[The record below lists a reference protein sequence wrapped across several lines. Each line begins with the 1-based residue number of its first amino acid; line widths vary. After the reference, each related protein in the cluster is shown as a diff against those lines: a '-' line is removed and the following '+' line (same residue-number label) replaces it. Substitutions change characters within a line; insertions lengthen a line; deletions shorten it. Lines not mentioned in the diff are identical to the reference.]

1 MQIIK
6 SISTVEQKKIFK
18 KIICTSIGIDEK
30 KITLFNAE

>member
-6 SISTVEQKKIFK
+6 STSTVEQKIILK
-18 KIICTSIGIDEK
+18 KFICTSIGIDEK